1 MILTEY
7 RTLNICQYLIVVKIE
22 REINEMIDI
31 NYGNYTLFQYL
42 IIAFIL
48 FPIEII
54 HSWLIIMIYATVVL
68 IIFSTL
74 LKLFERRNPC
84 FKENN
89 HVTTVPWLRTTLVV
103 LSTAMLLIIL
113 VIKDSSVDFLIY
125 YALIAAP
132 HVISAYFSTSRR
144 AHF

>member
-54 HSWLIIMIYATVVL
+54 HSWLIIMIYAAIVL

-74 LKLFERRNPC
+74 LKLFERRHPC

-89 HVTTVPWLRTTLVV
+89 HVTTVPWLHTTLVV

-113 VIKDSSVDFLIY
+113 IIKDSSVDFLIY

>member
-42 IIAFIL
+42 IIALIL

-54 HSWLIIMIYATVVL
+54 HSWLMIMIYAAIVL

-113 VIKDSSVDFLIY
+113 IIKDSSVDFLTY

-132 HVISAYFSTSRR
+132 HVISAYFSASRR

>member
-1 MILTEY
+1 
-7 RTLNICQYLIVVKIE
+7 
-22 REINEMIDI
+22 MIDI
-31 NYGNYTLFQYL
+31 NYGNYTLFQYR

-54 HSWLIIMIYATVVL
+54 HSWLIIMIYAAIVL

-89 HVTTVPWLRTTLVV
+89 HVATVPWLRTTLVV

-113 VIKDSSVDFLIY
+113 
-125 YALIAAP
+125 
-132 HVISAYFSTSRR
+132 
-144 AHF
+144 

>member
-1 MILTEY
+1 
-7 RTLNICQYLIVVKIE
+7 
-22 REINEMIDI
+22 MIDI

-42 IIAFIL
+42 IMVFIL

-54 HSWLIIMIYATVVL
+54 HSWLIIIIYAAIVL

-74 LKLFERRNPC
+74 LKLFERRHPR

-89 HVTTVPWLRTTLVV
+89 HVTTVPWLRTTLAV
-103 LSTAMLLIIL
+103 LSTAMFFVILL
-113 VIKDSSVDFLIY
+113 IKDSSVDFLTY

>member
-1 MILTEY
+1 
-7 RTLNICQYLIVVKIE
+7 
-22 REINEMIDI
+22 MIDI

-54 HSWLIIMIYATVVL
+54 PSWLIIMIYAVIVL

-84 FKENN
+84 FN
-89 HVTTVPWLRTTLVV
+89 
-103 LSTAMLLIIL
+103 
-113 VIKDSSVDFLIY
+113 
-125 YALIAAP
+125 
-132 HVISAYFSTSRR
+132 
-144 AHF
+144 

>member
-1 MILTEY
+1 
-7 RTLNICQYLIVVKIE
+7 
-22 REINEMIDI
+22 MIDI

-54 HSWLIIMIYATVVL
+54 HSWLIIMIYAAIVL

-74 LKLFERRNPC
+74 LKLFERRHPC

-113 VIKDSSVDFLIY
+113 IIKDSSVDFLTY

-132 HVISAYFSTSRR
+132 HVISAYFSIPRR
-144 AHF
+144 SHF

>member
-1 MILTEY
+1 
-7 RTLNICQYLIVVKIE
+7 
-22 REINEMIDI
+22 MIDI

-54 HSWLIIMIYATVVL
+54 HSWLIIMIYAAIVL

-74 LKLFERRNPC
+74 LKLFERRHPC

-89 HVTTVPWLRTTLVV
+89 HVTTVPWLHTTLVV

-113 VIKDSSVDFLIY
+113 IIEDSSVDFLIY